1 MEWTSRPTGRVK
13 YAHYDRESW
22 EIESIDDLEI
32 GHLGGRRMTEV
43 ALDGQDRVYLAYADR
58 GVMKYAHQTDDGEWM
73 IEEVTRPQESGF
85 VLAQFASLAVEK
97 SGRPHT
103 TYYELPATA
112 RNLTGIIYYA
122 VGPAPPAPTAILDD
136 EGDETT
142 PETFALGHSFPNP
155 FNADMF
161 IPFTLPFD
169 GSVEIAAFNLA
180 GQQVR
185 IIEQGAKRSGYH
197 TVSWDGRDG
206 AGDEAASGVYIIRMI
221 AGEFDQVRKA
231 LLVRYRPN
239 FASGKEHFSARASK
253 RILV

>member
-1 MEWTSRPTGRVK
+1 
-13 YAHYDRESW
+13 
-22 EIESIDDLEI
+22 
-32 GHLGGRRMTEV
+32 
-43 ALDGQDRVYLAYADR
+43 
-58 GVMKYAHQTDDGEWM
+58 M

-97 SGRPHT
+97 SGRPHI

-112 RNLTGIIYYA
+112 RNSTGIIYYA

-155 FNADMF
+155 FNADMV

-169 GSVEIAAFNLA
+169 GSVEIAVFNLA

-185 IIEQGAKRSGYH
+185 IIEQGAKRSGHH
-197 TVSWDGRDG
+197 TARWDGRDG

-221 AGEFDQVRKA
+221 AGEFDQGA
-231 LLVRYRPN
+231 QSTARPL
-239 FASGKEHFSARASK
+239 SAK
-253 RILV
+253 FCFWKGTF